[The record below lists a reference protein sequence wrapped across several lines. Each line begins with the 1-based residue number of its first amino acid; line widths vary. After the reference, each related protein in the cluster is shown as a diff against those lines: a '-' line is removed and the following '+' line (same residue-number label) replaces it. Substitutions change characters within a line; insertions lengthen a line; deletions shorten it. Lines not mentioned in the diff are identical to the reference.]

1 MQQIL
6 FNSYSNNNHSNN
18 NHSNNSYWKQHTTP
32 IKSNIY
38 FNKFKH
44 CFIA

>member
-18 NHSNNSYWKQHTTP
+18 SYWKQHNTT
-32 IKSNIY
+32 IKSNIC